1 MSARLRFFLK
11 WTTQSI
17 RQYLSR
23 TGNLRSEQGCGT
35 NFKMRRLSATA
46 VLYLLPA
53 LAAGPKPADLNL
65 RDASGNKVQLRDH
78 RGGPV
83 VLNFWATW
91 CVPCRE
97 EMPMMV
103 EAAKQWTPKG
113 VTFIAVSLDDNKT
126 KKDIPAFVR
135 QYGVDFPVWMG
146 ATTDDLDKLHMG
158 EGVPDT
164 AFLDANGVIR
174 FRVLGEIRREELEQ
188 RLAALTGDGSV
199 HPSEIVN
206 HMK

>member
-1 MSARLRFFLK
+1 ML
-11 WTTQSI
+11 
-17 RQYLSR
+17 
-23 TGNLRSEQGCGT
+23 
-35 NFKMRRLSATA
+35 RLSVAA
-46 VLYLLPA
+46 LLLLLPA

-65 RDASGNKVQLRDH
+65 RDVAGNKVQLRDH
-78 RGGPV
+78 RGGLV

-135 QYGVDFPVWMG
+135 QYGVTFPVWTG
-146 ATTDDLDKLHMG
+146 ATVDDLDKLHMG
-158 EGVPDT
+158 EGAPDT

-174 FRVLGEIRREELEQ
+174 FRVLGEIRREELDE
-188 RLAALTGDGSV
+188 RLAALTGDASAK
-199 HPSEIVN
+199 PAELVN